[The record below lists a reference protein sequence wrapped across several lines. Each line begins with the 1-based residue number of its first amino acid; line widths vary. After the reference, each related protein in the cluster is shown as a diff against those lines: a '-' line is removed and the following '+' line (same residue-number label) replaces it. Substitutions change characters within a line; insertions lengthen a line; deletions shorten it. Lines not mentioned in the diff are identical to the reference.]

1 MSSRLIVTLHYTS
14 TVVCLTFI
22 NVLNGRE
29 TTNNMAT
36 TTLLEELFLVYVIEI
51 FLMENLLN
59 LNSTYFKTLTNR
71 AAMIAHVNAFQ
82 KSVLANI

>member
-1 MSSRLIVTLHYTS
+1 
-14 TVVCLTFI
+14 
-22 NVLNGRE
+22 
-29 TTNNMAT
+29 MAT
-36 TTLLEELFLVYVIEI
+36 TSLLEELFLVHVIEI